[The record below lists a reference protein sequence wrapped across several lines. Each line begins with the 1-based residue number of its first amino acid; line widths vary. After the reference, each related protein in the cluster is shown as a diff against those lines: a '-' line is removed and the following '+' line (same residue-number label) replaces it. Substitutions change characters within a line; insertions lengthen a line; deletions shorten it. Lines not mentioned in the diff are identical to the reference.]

1 MHRIRSLGPAVALIA
16 LLGAAAAWGQG
27 AANNS
32 PTASP
37 GWQRVDA
44 ADSLG
49 GACFM
54 VKNRSTVA
62 SETAA
67 WILHAPSTGDYQVQV
82 YVPPVDSLGARTQSA
97 TYLVSTPHGPA
108 VRG

>member
-1 MHRIRSLGPAVALIA
+1 
-16 LLGAAAAWGQG
+16 
-27 AANNS
+27 
-32 PTASP
+32 
-37 GWQRVDA
+37 
-44 ADSLG
+44 
-49 GACFM
+49 M

-108 VRG
+108 VRGMRIPGMPEVQRTVFRRTPS